1 MQTKPTLY
9 LNLKSIYRIALFLLF
24 FLKGGVVIV
33 YADDGVKHEVESL
46 NKVVIVGLEKE
57 TTILSNTIS
66 NLNHRANLTDQSEEL
81 NEKTIIKVLPE
92 TYLYGSANIIG
103 VKIIFVDKTVAE
115 SPKQEKLVVIDESE
129 IVHTDK
135 ESLLFTTKN
144 VPTSFIY
151 SIYNNIVSTF
161 PVQIG
166 SFNCFKQYYTIKH
179 LEKKNQLFIAK
190 VRHPINSFNTKFRVR
205 PPPFYNVYMTCIDYF
220 FEILVSS

>member
-9 LNLKSIYRIALFLLF
+9 LNLKSIYQIALFLLF
-24 FLKGGVVIV
+24 FLKGGVAIM
-33 YADDGVKHEVESL
+33 YADDGVKHEIESL

-103 VKIIFVDKTVAE
+103 VNIIFVDKTVAE
-115 SPKQEKLVVIDESE
+115 SPKRKEVFETNNEVEIAHSEKGTESY
-129 IVHTDK
+129 ILSTN
-135 ESLLFTTKN
+135 N

-179 LEKKNQLFIAK
+179 LKKKNQLFIAK

-205 PPPFYNVYMTCIDYF
+205 PPPFIMYI
-220 FEILVSS
+220 

>member
-1 MQTKPTLY
+1 MLTKPTLY

-24 FLKGGVVIV
+24 FWKGGVAIV

-46 NKVVIVGLEKE
+46 NKAVIVGLEKE
-57 TTILSNTIS
+57 ITILPNTIS
-66 NLNHRANLTDQSEEL
+66 NLNHRTDQADLTEPSDEL
-81 NEKTIIKVLPE
+81 NEKTIINVLPE

-103 VKIIFVDKTVAE
+103 VKIIIVDKKVAE
-115 SPKQEKLVVIDESE
+115 SPKRKEVFETNNEVEIAHSEKSTESH
-129 IVHTDK
+129 ILSTN
-135 ESLLFTTKN
+135 N

-151 SIYNNIVSTF
+151 SFYNNIVSTF

-205 PPPFYNVYMTCIDYF
+205 PPPFYNV
-220 FEILVSS
+220 